1 VNLVEGKMEGIMMKN
16 IAFGAVVFT
25 LLVSAA
31 ISSAIAYQ
39 NQWFP
44 PQRSGITEGAPCPG
58 ISRSGRSAHYVW
70 MPGYVQKG
78 KWRYH
83 WACVD

>member
-1 VNLVEGKMEGIMMKN
+1 MMKN

-31 ISSAIAYQ
+31 ISSAMAYQ

-70 MPGYVQKG
+70 MPGYVFRKESG
-78 KWRYH
+78 GITGPAWTEEI
-83 WACVD
+83 